1 MPTGTTKLHLYR
13 LSRVL
18 SAGRGHPRGE
28 PNALEPKTQRTGGL
42 TGRGQVAVLD
52 SVYRRADPMLVAG
65 FAGKPSFA
73 RWLAAVMTSPRHGP
87 SILGAAS
94 DAHGPLRCR
103 PLAIRAFR
111 QLRWRRRITVFLA
124 MAVLLAGLA
133 QAAHY
138 HRDNLARGSTDV
150 HCLLC
155 LFAASRTTPGPVFL
169 PLQQLSDQ
177 CRSPELRGSTLR
189 RSRPARRLTQ
199 TPALAGTDGS

>member
-28 PNALEPKTQRTGGL
+28 PHALEPKTQRTGGL

-155 LFAASRTTPGPVFL
+155 LFAASSATPPLSARAVPPRAPCFCRYRSSVTDAGP
-169 PLQQLSDQ
+169 LSSEAALYDA
-177 CRSPELRGSTLR
+177 RGP
-189 RSRPARRLTQ
+189 PA
-199 TPALAGTDGS
+199 A